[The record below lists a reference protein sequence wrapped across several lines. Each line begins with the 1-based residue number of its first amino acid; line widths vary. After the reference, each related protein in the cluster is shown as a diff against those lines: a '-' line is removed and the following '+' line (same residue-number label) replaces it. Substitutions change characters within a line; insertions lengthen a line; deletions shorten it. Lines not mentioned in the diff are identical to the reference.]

1 MEKNDTKKYERKEEQ
16 IKVKK
21 RKMEMTKI
29 ESWNFNKWSA
39 LKNEPSGRLNAH
51 CQKMLITQK

>member
-1 MEKNDTKKYERKEEQ
+1 MKEMEKNDTKKYERKEEQ

-29 ESWNFNKWSA
+29 ES
-39 LKNEPSGRLNAH
+39 
-51 CQKMLITQK
+51 